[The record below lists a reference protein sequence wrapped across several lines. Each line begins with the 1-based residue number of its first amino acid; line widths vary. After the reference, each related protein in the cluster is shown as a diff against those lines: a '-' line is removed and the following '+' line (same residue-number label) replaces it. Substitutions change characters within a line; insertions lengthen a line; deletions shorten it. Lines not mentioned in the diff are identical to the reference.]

1 MKTLR
6 PFTLL
11 VLTLMMFSFSS
22 CEMLE
27 DMLPVPGVEEPAPEP
42 EPEEPSPLEMLVTD
56 SLTTGLVWQL
66 QQVQLDG
73 ADFTAA
79 YDQVYQLQ
87 NSYFDIRSNGTFSG
101 ALLGETYEDSQWQ
114 AEGQVLTLGH
124 DYQVQA
130 LTPTQMVLARQLPAD
145 SGFPGEVVTY
155 VFVKE

>member
-1 MKTLR
+1 MRTLR
-6 PFTLL
+6 PITLL

-22 CEMLE
+22 CELVE
-27 DMLPVPGVEEPAPEP
+27 DMLPVPGIEEPEP
-42 EPEEPSPLEMLVTD
+42 EPEAPSPLEMLVTD
-56 SLTTGLVWQL
+56 SATTDLVWQL

-87 NSYFDIRSNGTFSG
+87 SSYFDIKSDGTFSG
-101 ALLGETYEDSQWQ
+101 ALLGETYYDNPAWQ

-124 DYQVQA
+124 DYMVQA

-145 SGFPGEVVTY
+145 SGFPGDVVTY